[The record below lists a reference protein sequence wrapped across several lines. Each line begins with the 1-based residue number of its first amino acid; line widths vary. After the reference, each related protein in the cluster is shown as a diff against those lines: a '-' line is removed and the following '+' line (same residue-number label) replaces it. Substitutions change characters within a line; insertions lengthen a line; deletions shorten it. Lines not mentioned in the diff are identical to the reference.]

1 MTYTF
6 AALFWFLLYNN
17 QRMPLTKT
25 TKQQIITD
33 FQLGK
38 NDTGSVEVQTALL
51 SARIKQL
58 SQHLKEHLKDNHSR
72 RGLLHLVNKRRRL
85 LRYLMSMDQAR
96 YKKLIK
102 KLGLKK

>member
-1 MTYTF
+1 
-6 AALFWFLLYNN
+6 
-17 QRMPLTKT
+17 MPLTKT
-25 TKQQIITD
+25 TKQQIIAD

-38 NDTGSVEVQTALL
+38 DDTGSVEVQTALL

-58 SQHLKEHLKDNHSR
+58 SQHLKVHLKDNHSR

-85 LRYLMSMDQAR
+85 LRYLKSLDQGR